1 MQQLQKEQLNQLQ
14 LINSYED
21 QANELQEEI
30 DAIKEKQKKL
40 KEMSQDLRDN
50 LRDKMIASGIE
61 NIKTGDYSLSIKTS
75 ESLQITDQ
83 EKIPAKFKTI
93 EQVIKIDKNW
103 IKKEMKVEEIK
114 GCKIVESKALIIKKR
129 K

>member
-61 NIKTGDYSLSIKTS
+61 ND
-75 ESLQITDQ
+75 
-83 EKIPAKFKTI
+83 
-93 EQVIKIDKNW
+93 
-103 IKKEMKVEEIK
+103 
-114 GCKIVESKALIIKKR
+114 
-129 K
+129 

>member
-114 GCKIVESKALIIKKR
+114 GCKIVESKSLMIKKR